1 MSGNGKDA
9 GVRPDGTGG
18 HFVTCVPFLVER
30 DAWGLAL
37 LGGGPGSLEYL
48 FAEVDGF
55 YAEEFGG
62 LA

>member
-9 GVRPDGTGG
+9 SVLPDGTGG
-18 HFVTCVPFLVER
+18 PFVTCVTFLVEGN
-30 DAWGLAL
+30 AWGLAL
-37 LGGGPGSLEYL
+37 PGGGPRSLEEL